1 MKVFL
6 VCGGEMVG
14 FSSVLVVNDDVC
26 SVGLY

>member
-6 VCGGEMVG
+6 VCDGEMVG
-14 FSSVLVVNDDVC
+14 FSNVLVVNDDVC